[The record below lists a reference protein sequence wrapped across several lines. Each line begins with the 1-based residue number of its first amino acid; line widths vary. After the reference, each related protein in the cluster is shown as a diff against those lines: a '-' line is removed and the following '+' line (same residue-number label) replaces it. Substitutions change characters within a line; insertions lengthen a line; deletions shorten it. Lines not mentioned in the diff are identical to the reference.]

1 MQIPFIGTWL
11 FKNLEEIL
19 ASAAISVTVLV
30 VIINVILRYGF
41 GFVVPWSEELSVIC
55 FVWAVYLGISS
66 CYKHKLHMGVD
77 VIVAMLPESVK
88 PAFRLCVLVLL
99 LGLNA
104 IMTWLSFDYLMISTK
119 STPVMGLSYF
129 YINSVLLLCFGMM
142 CLHTLRFIAQEIMEM
157 RALRNA
163 KA

>member
-1 MQIPFIGTWL
+1 MQVSSIGTWL

-77 VIVAMLPESVK
+77 VIVAMLPERAK
-88 PAFRLCVLVLL
+88 PPFRLCVLTLL

-104 IMTWLSFDYLMISTK
+104 IMSWLSFDYLMISTK

-129 YINSVLLLCFGMM
+129 YINSVLLFSFGMM
-142 CLHTLRFIAQEIMEM
+142 LVHTVRFIVQEIMEM
-157 RALRNA
+157 RAMRNA